1 MPVVRTAKDIKP
13 LSKVRANLRRFVE
26 RAYKS
31 TAPVVITRRGE
42 PRAILLGVREY
53 DRLVNAQERDEI
65 RRVINLSRKQIARGE
80 SVTLDEFE
88 RKMNAKLKKLT
99 RKRA

>member
-53 DRLVNAQERDEI
+53 DRLVNAQEREEI

-88 RKMNAKLKKLT
+88 RKMNARLKKLT

>member
-53 DRLVNAQERDEI
+53 DRLVNAQEREEI

>member
-53 DRLVNAQERDEI
+53 DRLVNAQEREEI

-80 SVTLDEFE
+80 SVALDEFE

>member
-1 MPVVRTAKDIKP
+1 MPTLKTASDIKP

-31 TAPVVITRRGE
+31 AAPVVITRRGA
-42 PRAILLGVREY
+42 PRAILIGVREY
-53 DRLVNAQERDEI
+53 DRLVNAREREEM
-65 RRVINLSRKQIARGE
+65 RRIIHVSRKQIANGE
-80 SVTLDEFE
+80 YITLDEFE
-88 RKMNAKLKKLT
+88 RKMNAKIKKLA

>member
-1 MPVVRTAKDIKP
+1 MSTLKTARDIKP

-53 DRLVNAQERDEI
+53 DRLVNAREREEI
-65 RRVINLSRKQIARGE
+65 RQIVSVGRKQIANGE
-80 SVTLDEFE
+80 SITLDEFE
-88 RKMNAKLKKLT
+88 RKMNAKLNKLA